1 MNSAV
6 VQFNLKVKRFKCVN
20 NKYIVSLIAKKNIIF
35 TSVQFRTFL
44 VSSIRTFTQ
53 LQNSNIFVASVSNQ
67 RVDRGG
73 GVAILPNR
81 RRLMLNAAQ
90 TPDLDVLA
98 SVIFLRR
105 YFLGRYVRKD
115 HKQCVT
121 FSTGD

>member
-1 MNSAV
+1 M
-6 VQFNLKVKRFKCVN
+6 QFNLKVKRFKCVN
-20 NKYIVSLIAKKNIIF
+20 NKYIVSLIAKKISFLLQYSSEPFLYQVSALLPNYRIQIF
-35 TSVQFRTFL
+35 LSPLSQTKEW
-44 VSSIRTFTQ
+44 I
-53 LQNSNIFVASVSNQ
+53 
-67 RVDRGG
+67 GG
-73 GVAILPNR
+73 GRGVAILPNR

-90 TPDLDVLA
+90 TPDLDASA